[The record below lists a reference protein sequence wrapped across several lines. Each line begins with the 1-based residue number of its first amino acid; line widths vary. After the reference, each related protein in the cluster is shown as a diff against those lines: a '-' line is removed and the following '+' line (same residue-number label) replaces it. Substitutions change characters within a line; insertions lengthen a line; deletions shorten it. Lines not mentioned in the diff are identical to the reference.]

1 MTDKEALDYFY
12 RQMEN
17 GNIKSDEMQLAYE
30 CAIEILEKN
39 KEEKIKVVD
48 FGMNAT
54 GGYYIKYSDGS
65 SSTAC
70 KEHVIKMLNQMN

>member
-1 MTDKEALDYFY
+1 MTDKEALEYFY

-17 GNIKSDEMQLAYE
+17 GNIKNDTMQLAYE
-30 CAIEILEKN
+30 RAIEALEKN

-48 FGMNAT
+48 FGINAT
-54 GGYYIKYSDGS
+54 GGYYIKYSNGCN
-65 SSTAC
+65 STAC